1 MSIYA
6 LSHLSDSTLLSDL
19 AALVARDRA
28 TTAALLAHLAEVDER
43 RLYLPA
49 AYPSLYAYC
58 VGELR
63 MSEDTAYKRIRAARM
78 ARQCPAIF
86 ATLADGRLSLSS
98 VLLLTPYLTLDTAD
112 GLLAAAAHRTNAEIE
127 RLLAE
132 RFPRPDVPTRV
143 EAMAAT
149 TCTDQL
155 AARPVDVLTDQQAS
169 GRTETPALRPR
180 VTPLSAERFALQVT
194 IDQDTH
200 DKLRYAQALVWN
212 DLSSRHSFVPCGR
225 PCGRPFGFRVAPWR
239 IKKKAGRF
247 DDESL

>member
-1 MSIYA
+1 MSFYS
-6 LSHLSDSTLLSDL
+6 LSHLSDSTLLYDL

-78 ARQCPAIF
+78 ARECPAIF
-86 ATLADGRLSLSS
+86 TALADGRLNLSS
-98 VLLLTPYLTLDTAD
+98 VLLLTPYLTPDTAD

-127 RLLAE
+127 LFLAGH
-132 RFPRPDVPTRV
+132 FPRTDVPTRV

-155 AARPVDVLTDQQAS
+155 AVRPVDVLADQ
-169 GRTETPALRPR
+169 
-180 VTPLSAERFALQVT
+180 LSPPMKTGCQG
-194 IDQDTH
+194 
-200 DKLRYAQALVWN
+200 
-212 DLSSRHSFVPCGR
+212 SRLGDPFVPR
-225 PCGRPFGFRVAPWR
+225 PSLTSRLFGVRLLPQ
-239 IKKKAGRF
+239 
-247 DDESL
+247 ESLRKSRVPHGETGFAPKGISRDHLLRIQRRLR